1 MTRRPRTTRRGV
13 IRAGGIR
20 RTVAVAAAML
30 VAGGLLSACS
40 QSAPLPSVSYSSTDG
55 DLKEFATPTRPVVF
69 SGTTVS
75 GSRFDSKDYVGK
87 VLVVNFW
94 YAGCGPCQREAPAL
108 EKLAKQYADSGVQF
122 VGVNVRD
129 PAGQAAPFQTTYKVS
144 YPSILDSPNHSLV
157 QYAFSAV
164 LPPTATPTTMILTR
178 THGVLAYQV
187 GQVTNTTTVGD
198 LIQDALKA
206 PA

>member
-1 MTRRPRTTRRGV
+1 M
-13 IRAGGIR
+13 IRLGRIR
-20 RTVAVAAAML
+20 RAVAVAAL
-30 VAGGLLSACS
+30 LVVAGGLLSGCS
-40 QSAPLPSVSYSSTDG
+40 QSTPLPSVTYASTDG
-55 DLKEFATPTRPVVF
+55 DLKEFAAPTKPVVF
-69 SGTTVS
+69 AGTTVA
-75 GSRFDSKDYVGK
+75 GARFDSKEYLGK

-94 YAGCGPCQREAPAL
+94 YAGCGPCQREAPGL
-108 EKLAKQYADSGVQF
+108 EKLARQYAPRDVQF

-164 LPPTATPTTMILTR
+164 LPPTETPTTMVLTR
-178 THGVLAYQV
+178 RHGVLAYQV
-187 GQVTNTTTVGD
+187 GQVTNTTTLGD
-198 LIQDALKA
+198 LIQDALKV

>member
-1 MTRRPRTTRRGV
+1 MTRTTG
-13 IRAGGIR
+13 RAGRVLPVI
-20 RTVAVAAAML
+20 
-30 VAGGLLSACS
+30 AGGLALCGLLSGCS
-40 QSAPLPSVSYSSTDG
+40 QAAPLPSVSYASADG
-55 DLKEFATPTRPVVF
+55 DLKEFATPTKPVVF

-75 GSRFDSKDYVGK
+75 GARFDSKQYLGR

-94 YAGCGPCQREAPAL
+94 YAGCGPCQREAPSL
-108 EKLAKQYADSGVQF
+108 ERLARQYAGRGVQF

-129 PAGQAAPFQTTYKVS
+129 PAGQAAPFQTAYKVS

-157 QYAFSAV
+157 QFQFSKV

-178 THGVLAYQV
+178 RHGVLAYQV
-187 GQVTNTTTVGD
+187 GQVTNTTTIGD

-206 PA
+206 TS